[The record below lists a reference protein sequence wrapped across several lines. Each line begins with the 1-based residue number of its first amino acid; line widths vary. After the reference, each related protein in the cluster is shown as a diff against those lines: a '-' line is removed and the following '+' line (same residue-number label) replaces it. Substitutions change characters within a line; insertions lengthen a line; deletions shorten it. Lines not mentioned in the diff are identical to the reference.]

1 MTPRFFLREPLFH
14 FLVLGA
20 ALFLY
25 DHWTAAGSRAVPR
38 QIVLT
43 SGQIEHL
50 VAGFTKT
57 WKRSPTDTE
66 LKGII
71 DDWVREELAVR
82 AATEAGLERGDTII
96 RRRLRQKFEF
106 LVEDVAEAAPPSDR
120 ELEAWFAEHADT
132 YRSQP
137 RLRFRQVFF
146 SKERRGATTH
156 ADAAL
161 ALERLV
167 SRNVAG
173 PIDDLGDASQL
184 PENVDLT
191 AVRDISLI
199 FGDGF
204 ADQIVRTAP
213 GTWSGPIESTYGL
226 HLVLVSE
233 RIESSLPDLAAVRP
247 AVERDYVTAR
257 RKQQLDKI
265 YEGLLEKFSVVIEGS
280 AGETLT
286 PKAWK

>member
-1 MTPRFFLREPLFH
+1 M
-14 FLVLGA
+14 
-20 ALFLY
+20 
-25 DHWTAAGSRAVPR
+25 
-38 QIVLT
+38 
-43 SGQIEHL
+43 
-50 VAGFTKT
+50 
-57 WKRSPTDTE
+57 
-66 LKGII
+66 I

-82 AATEAGLERGDTII
+82 TATEAGLERGDTII

-106 LVEDVAEAAPPSDR
+106 LLEDVAEGAPPSDR

-132 YRSQP
+132 YRSEP

-146 SKERRGATTH
+146 SKERRGATTR
-156 ADAAL
+156 ADAAA

-173 PIDDLGDASQL
+173 PIDDLGDATLL

-191 AVRDISLI
+191 AVRDIGI
-199 FGDGF
+199 MFGDGF

-213 GTWSGPIESTYGL
+213 GTWSGPVESSYGL

-233 RIESSLPDLAAVRP
+233 RIEGSLPDLAAVRP

-257 RKQQLDKI
+257 TKQQLDTI
-265 YEGLLEKFSVVIEGS
+265 YESLLKKFSVVIEGS
-280 AGETLT
+280 AGETRT
-286 PKAWK
+286 PKARKGGL